1 MNKSDLIST
10 VAGHTGM
17 PQRDVAKSL
26 DGIVS
31 AITAALKQ
39 GGDVRLTGFGTF
51 TVAERAASTGRNP
64 APVSRSCYRR
74 PNRPGLRLE
83 ARSSQRS
90 TSRRGL
96 FRRWVRRTEPTEPN
110 IVS

>member
-17 PQRDVAKSL
+17 QQRDVAKSL
-26 DGIVS
+26 EGIVS
-31 AITAALKQ
+31 AITDALKQ

-64 APVSRSCYRR
+64 RTGEPIMLPASKQ
-74 PNRPGLRLE
+74 
-83 ARSSQRS
+83 ARFKAGSSLK
-90 TSRRGL
+90 TAI
-96 FRRWVRRTEPTEPN
+96 N
-110 IVS
+110 

>member
-51 TVAERAASTGRNP
+51 TVAERSASTGRNP
-64 APVSRSCYRR
+64 RTGEPIMLPASKQ
-74 PNRPGLRLE
+74 
-83 ARSSQRS
+83 ARFKAGSALKSAI
-90 TSRRGL
+90 
-96 FRRWVRRTEPTEPN
+96 N
-110 IVS
+110 